1 MVMKTAH
8 IKKGVLFKQN
18 RRDIQPNKRP
28 AASPRSASAEPAA
41 LRLREKTQ
49 LHEIM
54 QSRSISMETERT
66 GRMISISFLG
76 RLHHGHI

>member
-1 MVMKTAH
+1 MVMKTVH

-18 RRDIQPNKRP
+18 RQDVQPNTRP
-28 AASPRSASAEPAA
+28 TASARSRSAELAA
-41 LRLREKTQ
+41 FRLRGKTQ

-66 GRMISISFLG
+66 RRMHVPQTG
-76 RLHHGHI
+76 